1 MAKEN
6 DKVSIK
12 RKEKPEE
19 LSRRDFFKIGAA
31 SAAIGVAGVTAI
43 PQKAAAKKLDE
54 KVMRKIVNEQDDFP
68 NEIRSN
74 YKPKPSYSTV
84 HGHAFFGKALQAM
97 GVDVDKE
104 ALEQGDRFVHH
115 VNYEYTK
122 GKKGFDQLAKAV
134 VGGAW
139 SLCSKGAGPMPGA
152 VGDFGMLSWDN
163 NSDKYPLS
171 LMDNDFVQKEKF
183 KFESKKQASDAIK
196 RAARLYGADLVGIT
210 KRDPRWD
217 YSEQFNPI
225 PPLARKITPMGPQQ
239 FQQLLELGGENM
251 KMAMDAHTPDKWLHD
266 IDGKAGF
273 SPKSVIVVAFE
284 MDYEAISC
292 ASNEISSATVAE
304 GYSKMTKTAQQ
315 LAVMIRQ
322 LGYNAIPC
330 GNDTGMSIPYAI
342 AAGLGEGSRSSQL
355 VTFKYGPRV
364 RLAKVYTDLDFLEYD
379 KPKKFGVEDFC
390 KRCKRCADACPSDAI
405 PFDDEPTFEPTHE
418 YKDNAYFNNPGIKKW
433 YLNAK
438 NCFKQWAD
446 SGTDCT
452 NCIAA
457 CPYNKPDFWHHR
469 LVDSITAA
477 MPGPVHT
484 FMREMDIVFGYG
496 NVDDNKAV
504 DKFFD
509 PKGKNYDGFES

>member
-1 MAKEN
+1 MK
-6 DKVSIK
+6 K
-12 RKEKPEE
+12 RKTIKGE
-19 LSRRDFFKIGAA
+19 SAFNRRDFLKIGTAGAALGTIGIA
-31 SAAIGVAGVTAI
+31 SATK
-43 PQKAAAKKLDE
+43 KAAANIVANE
-54 KVMRKIVNEQDDFP
+54 TNKVIVNTQDDFP
-68 NEIRSN
+68 NEVRSD
-74 YKPKPSYSTV
+74 YKSIPSYSTV
-84 HGHAFFGKALQAM
+84 HGHGFFGRALMAM
-97 GVDVDKE
+97 GIDVDKE
-104 ALEQGDRFVHH
+104 AMEQGDRFIHH

-122 GKKGFDQLAKAV
+122 DKKGFDQLAKAV

-139 SLCSKGAGPMPGA
+139 ALCSKGAGPMPGA
-152 VGDFGMLSWDN
+152 VGDFGLLSWDN
-163 NSDKYPLS
+163 NKDKYPLA
-171 LMDNDFVQKEKF
+171 LMDNDFVQKEKYD
-183 KFESKKQASDAIK
+183 FESKQQAADAIK

-217 YSEQFNPI
+217 YTTQFNPI

-239 FQQLLELGGENM
+239 FKQLQDLGGENM
-251 KMAMDAHTPDKWLHD
+251 KMAMDAHTPDKWLYK
-266 IDGKAGF
+266 IEERAGF
-273 SPKSVIVVAFE
+273 KPKSVIVMAFE

-304 GYSKMTKTAQQ
+304 GYSRMTKSALQ

-364 RLAKVYTDLDFLEYD
+364 RIAKVYTDFDILEYD
-379 KPKKFGVEDFC
+379 KPKTFGVEEFC
-390 KRCKRCADACPSDAI
+390 KRCKRCADACPSKAL
-405 PFDDEPTFEPTHE
+405 PFEDEPTFEPTHE
-418 YKDNAYFNNPGIKKW
+418 HKDNAYFNAPGVKKW
-433 YLNAK
+433 YLDAK
-438 NCFKQWAD
+438 KCFKQWAD

-469 LVDSITAA
+469 LVDGITAA
-477 MPGPVHT
+477 MPGSVHS

-496 NVDDNKAV
+496 NVDDEKAV
-504 DKFFD
+504 DRFFD
-509 PKGKNYDGFES
+509 PKDKGYDGF